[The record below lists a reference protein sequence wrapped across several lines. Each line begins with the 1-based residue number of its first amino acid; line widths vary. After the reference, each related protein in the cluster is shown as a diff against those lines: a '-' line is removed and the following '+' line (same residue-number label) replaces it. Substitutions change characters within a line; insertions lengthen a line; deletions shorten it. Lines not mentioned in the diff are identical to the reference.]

1 MLGFLSGATGIPRR
15 AGDVLQSVKVLF
27 RCFVEFPDEL
37 HIPTK
42 SASHYDLKCDQV
54 YRTGSGGDARI
65 VDKFS
70 AIEKTHSKIETENWG
85 SAVQLHVKDDPLKL
99 DTLLS

>member
-1 MLGFLSGATGIPRR
+1 MLHFS
-15 AGDVLQSVKVLF
+15 
-27 RCFVEFPDEL
+27 
-37 HIPTK
+37 TK
-42 SASHYDLKCDQV
+42 PASHYDAKPAAITDPTANIHLKCDHV

-70 AIEKTHSKIETENWG
+70 AIEKTYSKIETENWG
-85 SAVQLHVKDDPLKL
+85 SAVQLHVKGDPLKL